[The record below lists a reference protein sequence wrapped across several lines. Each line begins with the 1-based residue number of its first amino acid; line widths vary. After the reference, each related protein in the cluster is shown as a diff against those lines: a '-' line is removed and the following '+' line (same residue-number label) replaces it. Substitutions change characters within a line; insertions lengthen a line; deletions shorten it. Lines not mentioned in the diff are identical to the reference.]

1 VLDISRI
8 EAGHMDWKMSS
19 VDVSELLSDLGRTF
33 SPLITLANLTFDV
46 EIADDVAWVYGDR
59 DRLHQVIANLLNNAM
74 KFTRAGGRIALRGEL
89 LGDELRISVSDTGIG
104 VAEADQE
111 RIFEKFQ
118 QVGDTLT
125 DKPRGTGLGLAICR
139 DIVEHHQ
146 GRMWVDSQPGVGS
159 TFTVALPPEAQAL
172 ELAA

>member
-1 VLDISRI
+1 
-8 EAGHMDWKMSS
+8 
-19 VDVSELLSDLGRTF
+19 
-33 SPLITLANLTFDV
+33 
-46 EIADDVAWVYGDR
+46 VYGDR

-74 KFTRAGGRIALRGEL
+74 KFTKPGGTIVLRAEL
-89 LGDELRISVSDTGIG
+89 VDDEVQVSVSDTGIG
-104 VAEADQE
+104 VADTDQE

-146 GRMWVDSQPGVGS
+146 GRMWVDSTPGVGS
-159 TFTVALPPEAQAL
+159 TFSVALPSEAEPVAR
-172 ELAA
+172 AA